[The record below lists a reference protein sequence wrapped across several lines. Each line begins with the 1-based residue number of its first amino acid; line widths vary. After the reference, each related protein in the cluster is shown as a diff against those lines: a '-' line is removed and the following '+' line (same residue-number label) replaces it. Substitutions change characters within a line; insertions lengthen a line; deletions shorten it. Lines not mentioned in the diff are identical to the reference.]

1 MLTEEYIINVYCLVD
16 EMLKKVVK
24 NNIRQRGSV
33 PKLSD
38 AEVITMEIVGESLS
52 LDQDKKIYGYFKNH
66 WLHYFPGI
74 GHRTTFLRQAAN
86 LWRIKQKMREELVAS
101 LLPSGSFISI
111 IDGFPMP
118 VSGFKRAHFSRLH
131 RGKAS
136 YGYCAAKDM
145 KYYGFKGHLLIDKS
159 GIVIDLA
166 IAAANIDEREMLLE
180 LASKNGF
187 KTLGDKGYIC
197 SEHIKEELLRAG
209 VSLHTPLRDNMK
221 DDRPKV
227 VVKALN
233 NTRRIVET
241 VIGQLSERF
250 KIEKV
255 RARDLWHLT
264 VRAGRKV
271 LAHTVDCYLNHMAG
285 NPILQFDKLLT

>member
-1 MLTEEYIINVYCLVD
+1 MLIEEYIINVYCLVD

-24 NNIRQRGSV
+24 NSVRQRGPV

-38 AEVITMEIVGESLS
+38 AEVVAMEIVGESLGF
-52 LDQDKKIYGYFKNH
+52 DQDKKIHGYFKNH
-66 WLHYFPGI
+66 WPHYFPGI
-74 GHRTTFLRQAAN
+74 GHRATFLRQAAN
-86 LWRIKQKMREELVAS
+86 LWRCKQKIREELVGV
-101 LLPSGSFISI
+101 LLPSGSGISI

-118 VSGFKRAHFSRLH
+118 VCGFKRAYFSRLH
-131 RGKAS
+131 KGDAS
-136 YGYCAAKDM
+136 YGHCAAKGM

-159 GIVIDLA
+159 GVIIDLA
-166 IAAANIDEREMLLE
+166 IAAANVDEREMLLE
-180 LASKNGF
+180 LAAKNGV

-197 SEHIKEELLRAG
+197 SERLKDELTRAG
-209 VSLHTPLRDNMK
+209 VNLHTPLRDNMK
-221 DDRPKV
+221 DDRPKE

-264 VRAGRKV
+264 VRAGRKL
-271 LAHTVDCYLNHMAG
+271 LAHTVDCYLNHIAG